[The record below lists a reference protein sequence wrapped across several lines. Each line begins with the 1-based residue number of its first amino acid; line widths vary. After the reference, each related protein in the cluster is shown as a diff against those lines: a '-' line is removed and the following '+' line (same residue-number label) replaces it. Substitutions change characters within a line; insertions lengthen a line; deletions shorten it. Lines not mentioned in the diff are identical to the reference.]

1 MSLDRALKRL
11 VLENKIKKDELKVIE
26 EEKIIDYFKNPI
38 IKNLYQNAEN
48 IRKEE
53 TFLMKYEDYYVN
65 GQIDI
70 MFEFEDEIVLLDFK
84 TDKIKREGLYDDQ
97 LKIYKLAIEES
108 LKKPVK
114 KSYIYWYNFSDL
126 EEVNK

>member
-1 MSLDRALKRL
+1 MDRL
-11 VLENKIKKDELKVIE
+11 VIENKITRDELKVIE
-26 EEKIIDYFKNPI
+26 EEKIIAYFKDLL
-38 IKNLYQNAEN
+38 IKKLYQNAAN

-65 GQIDI
+65 VQIDI
-70 MFEFEDEIVLLDFK
+70 IFEFEDEIVLLDFK
-84 TDKIKREGLYDDQ
+84 TDKIKREGIYDDQ

-108 LKKPVK
+108 LKKQVS
-114 KSYIYWYNFSDL
+114 KSYIYWYNFSEL